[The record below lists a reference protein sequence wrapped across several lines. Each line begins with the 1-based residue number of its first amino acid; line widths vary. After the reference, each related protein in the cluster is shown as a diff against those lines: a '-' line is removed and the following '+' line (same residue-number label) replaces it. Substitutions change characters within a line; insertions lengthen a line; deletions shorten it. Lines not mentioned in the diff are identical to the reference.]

1 MVSNATA
8 PGARRCG
15 YDHGPVRTAS
25 VKGTLSEMIVK
36 VRWSYAQATKSLW
49 RGTTLNTTGAE
60 NLLATGAKL
69 YYLGGGWWRI
79 CGYAYDGK
87 DVKPYL

>member
-1 MVSNATA
+1 MS
-8 PGARRCG
+8 
-15 YDHGPVRTAS
+15 
-25 VKGTLSEMIVK
+25 VK
-36 VRWSYAQATKSLW
+36 VRGSFTWAQSCLWDGTKLD
-49 RGTTLNTTGAE
+49 TAGAE

-79 CGYAYDGK
+79 CGYAYDGR

>member
-1 MVSNATA
+1 MT
-8 PGARRCG
+8 
-15 YDHGPVRTAS
+15 T
-25 VKGTLSEMIVK
+25 K
-36 VRWSYAQATKSLW
+36 VRGSFAWAHSCLWAGTK
-49 RGTTLNTTGAE
+49 LNTSGAE
-60 NLLATGAKL
+60 NLLSTGAKL